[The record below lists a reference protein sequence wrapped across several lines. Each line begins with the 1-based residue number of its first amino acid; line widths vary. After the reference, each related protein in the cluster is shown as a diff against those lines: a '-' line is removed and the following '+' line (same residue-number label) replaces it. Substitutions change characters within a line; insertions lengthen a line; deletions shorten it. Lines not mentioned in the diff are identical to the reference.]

1 MAAKAAT
8 AEKVEFLYEG
18 TNRGGSKVKGEIFAL
33 NDALAKNELRKQGIN
48 PLKVKKKP
56 KSLFGGAAKITPS
69 DIAIFARQMATMM
82 SAGVPLVQSF
92 EIIGQGNDK
101 QNMQKLI
108 LGIKSEVEGGVSLA
122 EALSKQPL
130 YFDPLFINL
139 VNAGE
144 QSGALETML
153 DKLATYKEKVE
164 ALKAKVKKALFYPI
178 AVLVVAFIVTVI
190 LLVFVVPQFQE
201 LFDSFGADLPALT
214 KMVINLSEFMQ
225 SWWWVIALSIAGA
238 VYTILRIKKTSPKM
252 QEAFDRIALKA
263 PVIGEIT
270 TKSAIARFSRT
281 LETMSAAGVP
291 LVEAMDSV
299 AGATGNV
306 IYYKASLKIKDE
318 VSQGTQLQTSMRN
331 TGLFPN
337 MAIQMVSIGE
347 ESGSLDDMLAKVADF
362 YETEVD
368 NAVDALTSLLEPI
381 IMAVLGVLVGGLIV
395 AMYLPIFKLG
405 SVV

>member
-1 MAAKAAT
+1 MAAKAKT
-8 AEKVEFLYEG
+8 VEKVEFTYEG
-18 TNRGGSKVKGEIFAL
+18 TNRAGSKVKGEIFAL
-33 NDALAKNELRKQGIN
+33 SDTLAKSELRKQGVN
-48 PLKVKKKP
+48 PIKVKKKP
-56 KSLFGGAAKITPS
+56 QPLFGGAKKPEPA
-69 DIAIFARQMATMM
+69 DIAIFARQIATMM
-82 SAGVPLVQSF
+82 QAGVPLVQSF
-92 EIIGQGNDK
+92 EIIGQGHEK
-101 QNMQKLI
+101 QSMQKLI
-108 LGIKSEVEGGVSLA
+108 LAI
-122 EALSKQPL
+122 LSKHPL
-130 YFDPLFINL
+130 YFDQLFINL

-153 DKLATYKEKVE
+153 DKLATYKEKTE

-178 AVLVVAFIVTVI
+178 AVLVVAFVVTVI

-214 KMVINLSEFMQ
+214 QFVINLSAFMQ
-225 SWWWVIALSIAGA
+225 EWWWVIAGGIAGG
-238 VYTILRIKKTSPKM
+238 VYLLLRIKKTSPRM
-252 QEAFDRIALKA
+252 QEWFDRMALKA
-263 PVIGEIT
+263 PVVGDIAT
-270 TKSAIARFSRT
+270 NSAIARFSRT

-299 AGATGNV
+299 AGACGNI
-306 IYYKASLKIKDE
+306 IYHDATIKIKDE
-318 VSQGTQLQTSMRN
+318 VTQGTQLQTSMRN

-347 ESGSLDDMLAKVADF
+347 EAGSLDAMLARVADF

>member
-1 MAAKAAT
+1 MAKRAT
-8 AEKVEFLYEG
+8 AEKIEFNYEG
-18 TNRGGSKVKGEIFAL
+18 TNRGGTKVKGEIFAL
-33 NDALAKNELRKQGIN
+33 SDAMAKNELRKQGIN
-48 PLKVKKKP
+48 PLKVRKKP
-56 KSLFGGAAKITPS
+56 KPLFGGAAKINPS
-69 DIAIFARQMATMM
+69 DIAIFARQIATMM

-92 EIIGQGNDK
+92 EIIGQGNEN
-101 QNMQKLI
+101 QSMQKLI
-108 LGIKSEVEGGVSLA
+108 FAIKTEIEGGVPLA
-122 EALSKQPL
+122 EALSKHPL
-130 YFDPLFINL
+130 YFDALFVNL

-153 DKLATYKEKVE
+153 DKLATYKEKTE

-178 AVLVVAFIVTVI
+178 AVLVVAFIVTAI
-190 LLVFVVPQFQE
+190 LLLFVVPQFEE
-201 LFDSFGADLPALT
+201 LFQSFGADLPALT
-214 KMVINLSEFMQ
+214 MFVIRLSEFMQ
-225 SWWWVIALSIAGA
+225 DWWWAIALGIGGSIYG
-238 VYTILRIKKTSPKM
+238 ILRIKKTSPKM
-252 QEAFDRIALKA
+252 QESFDRISLKL
-263 PVIGEIT
+263 PVLGDIT

-299 AGATGNV
+299 AGATGNI
-306 IYYKASLKIKDE
+306 IYYKASLKIRDE

-331 TGLFPN
+331 SGLFPN

-347 ESGSLDDMLAKVADF
+347 EAGSLDDMLAKVADF

-368 NAVDALTSLLEPI
+368 NAVDALTSLLEPL

-405 SVV
+405 AVV

>member
-1 MAAKAAT
+1 MAKRKV
-8 AEKVEFLYEG
+8 AEKIEFNYEG
-18 TNRGGSKVKGEIFAL
+18 TNRGGAKVQGEIYAL
-33 NDALAKNELRKQGIN
+33 SDALAKGELRKQGIN
-48 PLKVKKKP
+48 PTKVRKKP
-56 KSLFGGAAKITPS
+56 HALFSGAAKVTPA

-82 SAGVPLVQSF
+82 QAGVPLVQSF
-92 EIIGQGNDK
+92 EIIGQGNDNK
-101 QNMQKLI
+101 SVQKMI
-108 LGIKSEVEGGVSLA
+108 YKIKSEVESGLPLA
-122 EALSKQPL
+122 DALAKQPL
-130 YFDPLFINL
+130 YFDPLFVNL
-139 VNAGE
+139 VAAGE

-153 DKLATYKEKVE
+153 EKLATYKEKTE

-190 LLVFVVPQFQE
+190 LLVFVVPQFEE
-201 LFDSFGADLPALT
+201 LFNQFGADLPAMT
-214 KMVINLSEFMQ
+214 VFVINLSEFMQ
-225 SWWWVIALSIAGA
+225 TWWWVIAGGIGGTI
-238 VYTILRIKKTSPKM
+238 YTVLRIKKTSPKL

-281 LETMSAAGVP
+281 LETMSTAGVP
-291 LVEAMDSV
+291 LVEAMESV

-306 IYYKASLKIKDE
+306 IYYKASLKIRDE

-331 TGLFPN
+331 TSLFPN

-347 ESGSLDDMLAKVADF
+347 ESGSLDAMLAKVADF
-362 YETEVD
+362 YEAEVD

-381 IMAVLGVLVGGLIV
+381 IMAVLGVLVGGLII

-405 SVV
+405 AVV

>member
-18 TNRGGSKVKGEIFAL
+18 TNRGGTKVKGEIFAL

-56 KSLFGGAAKITPS
+56 KSLFAGAAKITPS

-82 SAGVPLVQSF
+82 TAGVPLVQSF

-101 QNMQKLI
+101 PAMQKLI

-164 ALKAKVKKALFYPI
+164 ALKAKVKKTLFYPI
-178 AVLVVAFIVTVI
+178 AVLVVAFVVTVI
-190 LLVFVVPQFQE
+190 LLVFVVPQFQD

-214 KMVINLSEFMQ
+214 LFVIGLSEFMQ
-225 SWWWVIALSIAGA
+225 AWWWVIALGIAGT
-238 VYTILRIKKTSPKM
+238 VYTIIRLKKTSPKM
-252 QEAFDRIALKA
+252 QEAFDRMALKA
-263 PVIGEIT
+263 PVVGEIT

-291 LVEAMDSV
+291 LVEAMESV
-299 AGATGNV
+299 AGATGNI
-306 IYYKASLKIKDE
+306 IYENASLKIKDE

-347 ESGSLDDMLAKVADF
+347 EAGSLDDMLAKVADF

-381 IMAVLGVLVGGLIV
+381 IMSVLGVLVGGLIV

>member
-8 AEKVEFLYEG
+8 AEKVEFTYEG
-18 TNRGGSKVKGEIFAL
+18 TNRGGTKVKGEIFAL
-33 NDALAKNELRKQGIN
+33 SDTLAKSELRKQGIN

-56 KSLFGGAAKITPS
+56 KSLFGGAKPEAA
-69 DIAIFARQMATMM
+69 DIAIFARQIATMM
-82 SAGVPLVQSF
+82 QAGVPLVQSF
-92 EIIGQGNDK
+92 EIIGQGHDK
-101 QNMQKLI
+101 PSMQKLI
-108 LGIKSEVEGGVSLA
+108 MGIKSEVEGGVSLA
-122 EALSKQPL
+122 EALAKYPL
-130 YFDPLFINL
+130 YFDQLFVNL

-153 DKLATYKEKVE
+153 DKLATYKEKTE

-190 LLVFVVPQFQE
+190 LLVFVVPKFEE

-214 KMVINLSEFMQ
+214 VFVIRLSEFMQ
-225 SWWWVIALSIAGA
+225 AWWWVIAGGIGGS
-238 VYTILRIKKTSPKM
+238 VYIFLRIKKTSPKL
-252 QEAFDRIALKA
+252 QETVDRIALKA

-270 TKSAIARFSRT
+270 TKSALARFART
-281 LETMSAAGVP
+281 LETMSTAGVP

-299 AGATGNV
+299 AGACGNIV
-306 IYYKASLKIKDE
+306 YYKASMKIKDE

-347 ESGSLDDMLAKVADF
+347 ESGSLDAMLSKVADF

-381 IMAVLGVLVGGLIV
+381 IMAVLGVLVGGLII